1 VKHFG
6 NDRNAISY
14 IQNIEI
20 INVFR
25 YGVSD
30 IKTVED
36 IAMKKPKT
44 MVDLLTV
51 VGTCIEASKAR
62 ARLLESH
69 DKGSSK
75 KKQGD
80 QEVNM
85 TDRGDCKDRGDHRY
99 HGKQSSDQKKKRP
112 FHHPDDAEKMPI
124 EVNIVG

>member
-6 NDRNAISY
+6 NDKNTISY

-20 INVFR
+20 INVFH

-36 IAMKKPKT
+36 IAMKKPKM

-51 VGTCIEASKAR
+51 TDTFIEASKAR

-85 TDRGDCKDRGDHRY
+85 TDRGDRKDRGDHGY
-99 HGKQSSDQKKKRP
+99 HGKQSSYQKKKRP
-112 FHHPDDAEKMPI
+112 FRHPDGAEKMPI
-124 EVNIVG
+124 EANIIG